1 MSIYI
6 GKNGQQLG
14 PYQAADLIDVL
25 TTGEIA
31 LSDLAWSEGEAE
43 WIALSDYAAKKGIA
57 LKPATPVIAPPSP
70 PPMVT
75 APPPKAVSAPVP
87 PPPPVKDAWFVLRAG
102 QEHGPYTKDAMRK
115 YLADGNLTADDQVRH
130 EDEKDYKPLSN
141 VLPKP
146 SVDLNAMAG
155 KAAGIISDLGSKSA
169 DMATK
174 AMDNAGPLGAKLKDK
189 AKGKEKLI
197 LGGAGIGVLAL
208 LVLFLLPGGPSS
220 SDLTQAME
228 RQFTDAG
235 MGAGGA
241 LGANTKVSNLKKL
254 GCKSADQG
262 GYHCQFEY
270 DVEIQM
276 LGTTNKQHQTG
287 SVRFVKDSKGW
298 AAVGL

>member
-1 MSIYI
+1 MSIFI

-14 PYQAADLIDVL
+14 PYQVAELSSAIAAG
-25 TTGEIA
+25 TIA

-43 WIALSDYAAKKGIA
+43 WIVLSDYAAKKGIA
-57 LKPATPVIAPPSP
+57 LKPAAPVIAPPGP
-70 PPMVT
+70 PPMV
-75 APPPKAVSAPVP
+75 APPSLKAASPAVP

-102 QEHGPYTKDAMRK
+102 QEHGPYTKEAMQQ

-130 EDEKDYKPLSN
+130 EDEKDFKPLSSI
-141 VLPKP
+141 LSKH

-174 AMDNAGPLGAKLKDK
+174 AMHNAGPLGEKLKEK

-197 LGGAGIGVLAL
+197 LGGAAIGVLAL
-208 LVLFLLPGGPSS
+208 LVFFLLPGGPSS
-220 SDLTQAME
+220 SDLTRAME

-235 MGAGGA
+235 MGAGGV

-262 GYHCQFEY
+262 GYYCQFEY

-276 LGTTNKQHQTG
+276 LGTTQKQHQTG
-287 SVRFVKDSKGW
+287 SARFVKDSKGW
-298 AAVGL
+298 AAVGF